1 MVRILILIILVWA
14 LYQIIKRI
22 SANAH
27 TKPSANPK
35 QKPEQTIVQCAQCG
49 CHVPESESQ
58 IKNNKIVCNN
68 PECQTLTNQKDQH
81 GD

>member
-1 MVRILILIILVWA
+1 MVRILLLIILGWA
-14 LYQIIKRI
+14 LYLIIKRLLA
-22 SANAH
+22 SVKH
-27 TKPSANPK
+27 KTSE
-35 QKPEQTIVQCAQCG
+35 KPEETFVQCAHCG

-58 IKNNKIVCNN
+58 IKNNQIICNN